1 MASLLDSGRR
11 LRLAAAEPNHR
22 AENAPATVQALA
34 MQMARGPCPVRFS
47 TAFSARLLTGRG
59 RMN

>member
-11 LRLAAAEPNHR
+11 LRLVAAELNHR
-22 AENAPATVQALA
+22 AENAPATVQAL
-34 MQMARGPCPVRFS
+34 QTARGPCPVRFS